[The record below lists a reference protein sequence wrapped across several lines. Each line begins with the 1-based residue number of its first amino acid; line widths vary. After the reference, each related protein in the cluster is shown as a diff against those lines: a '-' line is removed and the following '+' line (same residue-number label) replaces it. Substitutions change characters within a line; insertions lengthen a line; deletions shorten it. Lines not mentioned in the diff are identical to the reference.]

1 MGMEKELLYK
11 ELTYEIIGAAMEVH
25 ATLGPGFLESIYQE
39 ALAIELLTRGIPFDT
54 EKRLDVFYKGIKLEK
69 HFEADFICDNYVI
82 VEIKALSAL
91 TNEHQSQVLNYLKA
105 TGIKVGILI
114 NFGSK
119 SLEHKRMIL

>member
-1 MGMEKELLYK
+1 MEKELLHG

-25 ATLGPGFLESIYQE
+25 ATLGPGFLESVYQE
-39 ALAIELLTRGIPFDT
+39 ALAIEFSTRGIPFDP
-54 EKRLDVFYKGIKLEK
+54 EKRLDIFYKGIKLEK
-69 HFEADFICDNYVI
+69 HFEADFICDNKVI

-105 TGIKVGILI
+105 TGIKVGLLI

-119 SLEHKRMIL
+119 SLEHKRMIW